1 MISRFSTPLAR
12 QSAAASMIWIM
23 LALHGHAEIQAEAT
37 ATAPDS
43 TTAESAA
50 TENKPPVNARDLA
63 ATPSRNV
70 TPEQLKPYVESLS
83 AVFSMRN
90 RATDPFGL
98 LQDPNAKPIVKPK
111 LAATKR
117 RYEPVKATPFSDI
130 VKLIKVTTIM
140 PGERSFLIGNR
151 LINQGDRLPLTFRGK
166 NIMIEVAGVASDR
179 IEFRNLEDNET
190 AALALKMLPA
200 GMSPGADGVNAPGMI
215 PEDSNAPI
223 NLDGNAIP
231 LNAVQNR

>member
-1 MISRFSTPLAR
+1 
-12 QSAAASMIWIM
+12 M
-23 LALHGHAEIQAEAT
+23 LALMILASNPLAAQTAAEPAAETPA
-37 ATAPDS
+37 
-43 TTAESAA
+43 AETPAQPAAAEPSAR
-50 TENKPPVNARDLA
+50 ELA

-70 TPEQLKPYVESLS
+70 TQDQLKPYVESLS
-83 AVFSMRN
+83 AVFSMRH

-98 LQDPNAKPIVKPK
+98 LQDPDAKPVVKPK
-111 LAATKR
+111 LATKR
-117 RYEPVKATPFSDI
+117 RFEPVKATPFSDI

-151 LINQGDRLPLTFRGK
+151 MINQGDRLPLTFRGK
-166 NIMIEVAGVASDR
+166 NIMIEVAAVSSDR

-200 GMSPGADGVNAPGMI
+200 GMSPGAGGVTAPGMI

>member
-1 MISRFSTPLAR
+1 MIFISTTPFRIKVHVAGLIAPLIMTANGPLAAEAA
-12 QSAAASMIWIM
+12 SEPVAEAPAMEAAAQP
-23 LALHGHAEIQAEAT
+23 AAAE
-37 ATAPDS
+37 PS
-43 TTAESAA
+43 TRE
-50 TENKPPVNARDLA
+50 LA

-70 TPEQLKPYVESLS
+70 TPEQLKLYVESMS
-83 AVFSMRN
+83 AVFSMRH

-98 LQDPNAKPIVKPK
+98 LQDPDAKPIVKPK
-111 LAATKR
+111 LAATRK
-117 RYEPVKATPFSDI
+117 YEPVKATPFADI

-151 LINQGDRLPLTFRGK
+151 RISQGDRLPLTFRGK
-166 NIMIEVAGVASDR
+166 NIMIEVAAVDSDR
-179 IEFRNLEDNET
+179 IKFRNLGDDET
-190 AALALKMLPA
+190 AEVALRMLPS
-200 GMSPGADGVNAPGMI
+200 GMSPGADGIAAPGMM